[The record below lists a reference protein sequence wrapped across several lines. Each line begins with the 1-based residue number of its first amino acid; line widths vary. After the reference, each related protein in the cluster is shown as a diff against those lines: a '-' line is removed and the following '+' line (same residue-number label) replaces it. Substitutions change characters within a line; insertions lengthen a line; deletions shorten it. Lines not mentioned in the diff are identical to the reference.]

1 MCVDEDETLSNNAI
15 EIENLGK
22 RYRIASRRSDNSTLA
37 ATLVNAFKQPARRI
51 GNLLS
56 GNTTGAADLDQ
67 DFWALRHI
75 NFTVEHGETVGVIGQ
90 NGAGKSTLL
99 KLLSRITL
107 PTEGEARINGRVG
120 SLLEVGTGFN
130 FEFTGRENIYLNGSI
145 LGMRTD
151 EINAKFD
158 EIVEFAGVADFIDTP
173 VKHYS
178 SGMTVRLAFAVAAH
192 LEPEILLVDE
202 VLAVGDYAFQKKSL
216 GKMQDV
222 TRSGRTVLFVSH
234 QLDMVRAICDRVV
247 LLKDGQVSMIG
258 PVNEIVDTYV
268 EQYAS
273 QVSED
278 AIFEIEEDPE
288 LDFQF
293 LSGKILN
300 QHGDLC
306 SQFDMFDSIQIE
318 YEYIIKEPT
327 IGMNIATAI
336 MKNGEAIFLT
346 WDTDKE
352 PALLDHREPGRYC
365 TRVTLPT
372 PLLKEGIYEVQST
385 IGFVMGRGLGN
396 QRISD
401 LSFRV
406 FLHSESGT
414 NVSYAGRRRG
424 KIAAKLD
431 WLTTKSG

>member
-1 MCVDEDETLSNNAI
+1 MSQYAI
-15 EIENLGK
+15 EIDNLGK
-22 RYRIASRRSDNSTLA
+22 RYRIASTRSNDSTLA
-37 ATLVNAFKQPARRI
+37 GTVINAIKQPVRRI

-99 KLLSRITL
+99 KLLSRISL
-107 PTEGEARINGRVG
+107 PTEGEARIHGRVG

-158 EIVEFAGVADFIDTP
+158 EIVEFAGVGDFVDTP

-234 QLDMVRAICDRVV
+234 QLDMVREICDRVV
-247 LLKDGQVSMIG
+247 LLRDGQVAMIG
-258 PVNEIVDTYV
+258 ETNHVIDTYIA
-268 EQYAS
+268 Q
-273 QVSED
+273 
-278 AIFEIEEDPE
+278 FGEELNKDTEFTCDEEPE
-288 LDFQF
+288 RRFQI
-293 LSGKILN
+293 LGGRILN
-300 QHGDLC
+300 NEGEPQKV
-306 SQFDMFDSIQIE
+306 FDVFEPVTLEFDYMLRNEEEGLILNFVLSRTGEPFATSFDS
-318 YEYIIKEPT
+318 
-327 IGMNIATAI
+327 
-336 MKNGEAIFLT
+336 
-346 WDTDKE
+346 DTRPERLEK
-352 PALLDHREPGRYC
+352 RSKGIY
-365 TRVTLPT
+365 TSTVTLPS
-372 PLLKEGIYEVQST
+372 PLLKEGMYSVDCSLGYIN
-385 IGFVMGRGLGN
+385 GRAVN
-396 QRISD
+396 IHRILNA
-401 LSFRV
+401 LSFEIT
-406 FLHSESGT
+406 LISKAGA
-414 NVSYAGRRRG
+414 NLSYYKSRRG
-424 KIAAKLD
+424 KIALALD
-431 WLTTKSG
+431 WHETERVKETL